1 MSESSLARLK
11 RAERAADD
19 ARAHLGETLSEIH
32 DKLSPAN
39 ILTEATR
46 ALREKRSEVRDQVM
60 SGLLSR
66 PMVATA
72 LLSAAG
78 WAFRKKPGL
87 AMLLNLFLRGSATT
101 RPPTHS
107 NASRSQRPRRRRAS
121 APAAA
126 SKENA

>member
-1 MSESSLARLK
+1 VSDSSLARLK
-11 RAERAADD
+11 RAERAADS
-19 ARAHLGETLSEIH
+19 ARAHLGETLSEIQ

-39 ILTEATR
+39 ILNEATR
-46 ALREKRSEVRDQVM
+46 AIREKRSEVRDQVM

-78 WAFRKKPGL
+78 WAFRKKPAL
-87 AMLLNLFLRGSATT
+87 AALLNLFLRGGATT

-107 NASRSQRPRRRRAS
+107 TGSRSQRPRRRRAG

-126 SKENA
+126 PEENA